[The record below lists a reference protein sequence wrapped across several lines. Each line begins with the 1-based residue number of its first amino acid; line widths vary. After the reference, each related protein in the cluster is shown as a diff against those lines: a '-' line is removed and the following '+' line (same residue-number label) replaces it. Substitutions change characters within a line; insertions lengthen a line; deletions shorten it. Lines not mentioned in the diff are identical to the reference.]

1 MKRTAWGVVAVGSA
15 GALLVL
21 GSALPASASSSTTA
35 ADPIQT
41 YEPDTSLVS
50 ASEQAEAESVV
61 AVFVAENPVPEH
73 TLGSSDSDFAAYN
86 DELETYWN
94 TVPWES
100 VMEQWGCTLTETPTV
115 SVQTTGFGTETV
127 VLEEGHVCN
136 DNTIAASAVG
146 TVESRSVILAD
157 EGIAFADSTVPPDG
171 GESPQGTGY
180 GTNETLSLS
189 RPVSGQILAA
199 ATLTGS

>member
-1 MKRTAWGVVAVGSA
+1 MIFDRKRKAWGAVAVGSA

-73 TLGSSDSDFAAYN
+73 TPGSSDSDFAAYN

-127 VLEEGHVCN
+127 VLEEGHICG
-136 DNTIAASAVG
+136 DNAIAAPAAG
-146 TVESRSVILAD
+146 IVESRSVILDD
-157 EGIAFADSTVPPDG
+157 EGIAFADSTLPSDG
-171 GESPQGTGY
+171 GVSTQGTGY
-180 GTNETLSLS
+180 GTNVTLLS
-189 RPVSGQILAA
+189 TPTENRTINAD
-199 ATLTGS
+199 